1 MTREKYRTEKTVFDS
16 FTISHLQKL
25 EADGFLEIDTLI
37 PLFVGKEANVFIAE
51 GKKGKVIVKIY
62 RLETCDFLQMYKY
75 LQGDTR
81 VTKLSRK
88 RREIIFAWVRREYRN
103 LLKAREARVNCPT
116 PLEVKHNILVME
128 MIGEPAEKLKDDT
141 PEDPEKFYK
150 GIMKEMKKILKSGLV
165 HADLSAFNILNLND
179 KPVIIDF
186 SQSITKESP
195 HAKEY
200 LERDLKNVN
209 QHFRKLKLKEEALYS
224 VDDLL
229 K

>member
-1 MTREKYRTEKTVFDS
+1 MTREKYRTEKTVFDR

-25 EADGFLEIDTLI
+25 ESDGFLVIDSLI
-37 PLFVGKEANVFIAE
+37 PLFVGKESNVFIGE
-51 GKKGKVIVKIY
+51 GTKGPVIVKIY
-62 RLETCDFLQMYKY
+62 RLETCDFLQMFKY

-81 VTKLSRK
+81 IAKLSRK
-88 RREIIFAWVRREYRN
+88 RREIIFAWVKREFRN

-116 PLEVKHNILVME
+116 PLVVRHNILVME
-128 MIGEPAEKLKDDT
+128 MIGAPAEKLKDQEPT
-141 PEDPEKFYK
+141 DPEKFYK
-150 GIMKEMKKILKSGLV
+150 ATMREMKKILKSGIV

-186 SQSITKESP
+186 SQSITKQSP

-200 LERDLKNVN
+200 LERDLYNVN
-209 QHFRKLKLKEEALYS
+209 QYFRKIKLKEEALYS
-224 VDDLL
+224 VEDLL